1 MGKTFLL
8 TFIME
13 VLRLKVVEA
22 RLWVTQKTAKRM
34 GTLLIGLLILK
45 QIGFRYAYLNV
56 EGAR

>member
-45 QIGFRYAYLNV
+45 QIGFSYAYLNV
-56 EGAR
+56 EGVR